1 MVHRAFLVVPML
13 LFTWSTAVAL
23 NCYSEEPDPPEAAA
37 MFERLVLRI
46 PAGTDPTEL
55 CTHVGKTFRYCIH
68 SGNTKQQE
76 TAMVPF
82 VVGGRLYCIHCLRT
96 DTPIITVFHV
106 LQFDPKYSA
115 HTVAGAKMVKQ
126 WDKSSDEFGFAQAA
140 DLLAVIDKHEPDE
153 KIPFE
158 FTIIHTTQ
166 QDKIRPLAKP

>member
-13 LFTWSTAVAL
+13 LLPWSSAIAL
-23 NCYSEEPDPPEAAA
+23 DCCSEEPELPEAAA

-46 PAGTDPTEL
+46 PAGTDPLEI
-55 CTHVGKTFRYCIH
+55 CTHVGKEFRYCIH
-68 SGNTKQQE
+68 SGNTKQEE
-76 TAMVPF
+76 TAMDPF

-96 DTPIITVFHV
+96 ETPVITVFHV

-126 WDKSSDEFGFAQAA
+126 WNKSSDEFGFAQAA
-140 DLLAVIDKHEPDE
+140 DLLAVIDQHEADE
-153 KIPFE
+153 EIPFE

-166 QDKIRPLAKP
+166 QDKIRPPAKP